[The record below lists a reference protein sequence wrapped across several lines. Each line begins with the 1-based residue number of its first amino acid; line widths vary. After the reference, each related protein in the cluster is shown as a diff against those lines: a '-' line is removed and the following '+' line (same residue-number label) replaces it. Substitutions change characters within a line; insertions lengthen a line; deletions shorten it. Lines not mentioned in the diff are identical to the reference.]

1 MPSSLLLAQHGLPA
15 DGSQPLGL
23 VLFWLI
29 LGAAI
34 LSWTFKRFRLE
45 VIPGYLLAGAL
56 VGPHA
61 LGLVRAEASVEQVS
75 ALSTVLLMFGIGLHL
90 DLESIRKGMVHI
102 VAIGI
107 ASIVAFVLLFAG
119 LLALLGVSGPAA
131 VLLALAASLSS
142 TAVLVRIL
150 LARRELSSSHGRITM
165 GVSIVQDLF
174 SVVVLAM
181 LPLLEKWKGISPH
194 TTPTLNTGF
203 PEWLN
208 FALTGALSISGVF
221 LLLIGGRFLLPRLLQ
236 SVARV
241 GSAELVL
248 VASAAIALASAVW
261 TTFLKFS
268 PEMGAFIAGFL
279 LASTP
284 FRFQLSGQ
292 LGPVRDLLMAVFF
305 TAVGMRVAP
314 EVIASNIT
322 PIAIGFAA
330 LMFFKFITMALATW
344 LAGASAPTSFISGIY
359 LGNAGEFTLVVIAA
373 GAAILSPDEM
383 SSAIAVVILSLVAT
397 PILAG
402 PAHAWAASF
411 AKMRLSPLT
420 RSAALADVAP
430 SPLKSE
436 IDAGASV
443 DSGSQIAEQVTNS
456 LDVEPGDATPLLRPK
471 QVIIAGFGPVGRA
484 LADRFAI
491 QGVQFTVV
499 ELNASTVKRQALL
512 GRKVVYGDITNREVL
527 EQAGIHHADA
537 IILSIP
543 DDEATLRACHAIR
556 ELAPHVFIAA
566 RTNFLSGKFTAMA
579 LGADTVTVEEVATA
593 QAMEREVLEGLARYL
608 AARAKPAAPAK

>member
-1 MPSSLLLAQHGLPA
+1 MPSLLLLAQHGATA

-34 LSWTFKRFRLE
+34 LSWAFKRFKLE

-61 LGLVRAEASVEQVS
+61 LGLVQSEASVEQVS
-75 ALSTVLLMFGIGLHL
+75 ALATVLLMFGIGLHL

-107 ASIVAFVLLFAG
+107 ASTVAFVLLFAG

-142 TAVLVRIL
+142 TAILVRIL
-150 LARRELSSSHGRITM
+150 LARRELSSSYGRITM

-181 LPLLEKWKGISPH
+181 LPLLEKWKGIAPH
-194 TTPTLNTGF
+194 SSPTLNTGF

-236 SVARV
+236 AVARV

-279 LASTP
+279 LAGTP

-314 EVIASNIT
+314 EVIANNIT

-330 LMFFKFITMALATW
+330 VVALKFLTTAFATW
-344 LAGASAPTSFISGIY
+344 FAGASAPTAFISGIY

-373 GAAILSPDEM
+373 GAAILSPAEM
-383 SSAIAVVILSLVAT
+383 STAIAVVILTLVAT

-402 PAHAWAASF
+402 PAHTWAGAF
-411 AKMRLSPLT
+411 ANFKLSPLT
-420 RSAALADVAP
+420 KSAALADIAP
-430 SPLKSE
+430 SNIQKELE
-436 IDAGASV
+436 AGANA
-443 DSGSQIAEQVTNS
+443 DTGTQIAEHVTDA
-456 LDVEPGDATPLLRPK
+456 LDVEPDDATPLLRPK
-471 QVIIAGFGPVGRA
+471 HVIIAGFGPVGRA

-491 QGVQFTVV
+491 QHVHFTVV
-499 ELNASTVKRQALL
+499 ELNASTVKRQSLL

-537 IILSIP
+537 IILTIP

-579 LGADTVTVEEVATA
+579 LGADVVTVEEVATA
-593 QAMEREVLEGLARYL
+593 QTMEREVLEGLGRYL
-608 AARAKPAAPAK
+608 AQRKPHH

>member
-1 MPSSLLLAQHGLPA
+1 MPSSFLLAQHGMPA

-29 LGAAI
+29 LGAAV
-34 LSWTFKRFRLE
+34 LSWAFKRLKLE

-61 LGLVRAEASVEQVS
+61 LGLVQSEASVEQVS
-75 ALSTVLLMFGIGLHL
+75 ALATVLLMFGIGLHL

-102 VAIGI
+102 VAIGV
-107 ASIVAFVLLFAG
+107 ASTVAFVLLFSG

-142 TAVLVRIL
+142 TAILVRIL
-150 LARRELSSSHGRITM
+150 LARRELSSSYGRITM

-181 LPLLEKWKGISPH
+181 LPLLQKWKGIAPETSPS
-194 TTPTLNTGF
+194 LNTGF

-236 SVARV
+236 AVARV

-261 TTFLKFS
+261 TTYLKFS

-279 LASTP
+279 LAGTP

-314 EVIASNIT
+314 ETIASNIT
-322 PIAIGFAA
+322 PIAIGFGAVVA
-330 LMFFKFITMALATW
+330 LKVVVIAITTW
-344 LAGASAPTSFISGIY
+344 LAGASAPTAVISSIY

-373 GAAILSPDEM
+373 GAAILSPAEM
-383 SSAIAVVILSLVAT
+383 STAIAVVILTLVAT

-402 PAHAWAASF
+402 PAHTWAASF
-411 AKMRLSPLT
+411 SHVRLSPLR
-420 RSAALADVAP
+420 RSASLADAA
-430 SPLKSE
+430 SSGLRKE
-436 IDAGASV
+436 LDAGAHA
-443 DSGSQIAEQVTNS
+443 DTGSQIAEHVTQS
-456 LDVEPGDATPLLRPK
+456 LEVETGDATPLLRPK
-471 QVIIAGFGPVGRA
+471 HVIIAGFGPVGRA

-491 QGVQFTVV
+491 QHVHFTVV
-499 ELNASTVKRQALL
+499 ELNASTVKRQSLL

-537 IILSIP
+537 IILTIP
-543 DDEATLRACHAIR
+543 DDEVTLRACHAIR
-556 ELAPHVFIAA
+556 ELAPHVFIGA

-579 LGADTVTVEEVATA
+579 LGADVVTVEEVATA
-593 QAMEREVLEGLARYL
+593 QTMEREVLEGLGRYL
-608 AARAKPAAPAK
+608 AQRKPHH